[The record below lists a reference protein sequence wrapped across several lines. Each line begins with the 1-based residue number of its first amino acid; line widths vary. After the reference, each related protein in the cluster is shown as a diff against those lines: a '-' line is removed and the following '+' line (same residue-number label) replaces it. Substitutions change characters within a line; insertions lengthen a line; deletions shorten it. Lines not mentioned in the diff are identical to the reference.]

1 MKRLKSYGLCT
12 FLILALFISTTRHV
26 FASNPNNQ
34 DFIQIRFKTSKYKNK
49 TKNKVNRQDS
59 ASVVIVNSD
68 ATGNVAANAPLKTPK
83 LSKNNITDKPK
94 NSKENSKR
102 ILVKP
107 DQKSTDSGDPG
118 ANEGLIKSG
127 LLAKSDS
134 LKNYKKNL
142 SHIFPMI
149 INKEI
154 VHYIHYYQTA
164 GRKFFK
170 YALARSERYIPMI
183 KKVFNKLGIPNDLAY
198 LAMIESGFSPTAYSY
213 AGASGM
219 WQFIPSTGRLFGLT
233 TNWWVDERRNPVE
246 STYAAGR
253 YLKDLF
259 NKFGS
264 WYLAAAAYNSGEL
277 TIERALSLYPGGNF
291 WTISQN
297 RPYLLP
303 GQTRRYVP
311 KIIAAAIIAKDPE
324 NFGFHNIIYRKP
336 IKFKQVNVP
345 FSVSLYALAKCAG
358 ISEYTLWHMNQ
369 DLLRNAT
376 PPNDPGFMLNI
387 PASKYKI
394 FIKNFKHI
402 QRYINQEPQVVN
414 TSYERPENNVYYT
427 IQPGDTLMGIA
438 SKYGIS
444 LGTLERYNGLNN
456 YSVLRVGE
464 RITIPGIN
472 SSPTIHRH
480 IANSVYYT
488 IQPGDTLM
496 GIASKYGIS
505 LGTLERYNGLNNYSV
520 LRVGERI
527 TIPGI
532 NSSPT
537 IHRHIA
543 NSVYYTIQPGDTLMG
558 IASKYG
564 ISLGTLERYNGLNN
578 YSVLRV
584 GERITIPGISHAK
597 AVPVN
602 LQLAYVV
609 VKPGMTLWSISHNYN
624 VPLNTIRLINHIAGN
639 DIHVGEKIFI
649 KRKGF
654 NSRYSYIHNNH
665 PRAKQ
670 GFLHYRVKFGDS
682 LYSIALKFHDN
693 INNIMADNNIKNPN
707 AIYPGEILKINQ

>member
-1 MKRLKSYGLCT
+1 MKRLKGYGLCA
-12 FLILALFISTTRHV
+12 FLILILFISTTRHV
-26 FASNPNNQ
+26 FASNLNHQ
-34 DFIQIRFKTSKYKNK
+34 DFIQIRFKTPKPKYNNK
-49 TKNKVNRQDS
+49 IKNKVNRQDS
-59 ASVVIVNSD
+59 ASVVIVNSTV
-68 ATGNVAANAPLKTPK
+68 TGNAPDKTPK
-83 LSKNNITDKPK
+83 SSKNNITDTSK
-94 NSKENSKR
+94 NSKENSKPAL
-102 ILVKP
+102 IKP
-107 DQKSTDSGDPG
+107 EQKAAGSRSRE
-118 ANEGLIKSG
+118 ANADLLKSG
-127 LLAKSDS
+127 LLAKSAD
-134 LKNYKKNL
+134 LANYKKNI

-170 YALARSERYIPMI
+170 YALSRSERYIPMI

-253 YLKDLF
+253 YLRDLF

-311 KIIAAAIIAKDPE
+311 KIIAAAIIAKDPK
-324 NFGFHNIIYRKP
+324 NFGFHNIIYKKP
-336 IKFKQVNVP
+336 IKFKRVNVS
-345 FSVSLYALAKCAG
+345 FSVNLYALAKCAG

-394 FIKNFKHI
+394 FMKNFKHI
-402 QRYINQEPQVVN
+402 QKYINQEPQVVN
-414 TSYERPENNVYYT
+414 TSYERSENNVYYT
-427 IQPGDTLMGIA
+427 VIPGDTLMGIA

-444 LGTLERYNGLNN
+444 LVTLERYNGLNN
-456 YSVLRVGE
+456 YSVL
-464 RITIPGIN
+464 
-472 SSPTIHRH
+472 S
-480 IANSVYYT
+480 
-488 IQPGDTLM
+488 
-496 GIASKYGIS
+496 
-505 LGTLERYNGLNNYSV
+505 
-520 LRVGERI
+520 
-527 TIPGI
+527 
-532 NSSPT
+532 
-537 IHRHIA
+537 
-543 NSVYYTIQPGDTLMG
+543 
-558 IASKYG
+558 
-564 ISLGTLERYNGLNN
+564 
-578 YSVLRV
+578 V
-584 GERITIPGISHAK
+584 GERITIPGISHIKTAP
-597 AVPVN
+597 AN
-602 LQLAYVV
+602 LRLAYVV
-609 VKPGMTLWSISHNYN
+609 VKPGMTLWSISHDYN
-624 VPLNTIRLINHIAGN
+624 VSLNTIRIINHISGN
-639 DIHVGEKIFI
+639 DIHAGEKIFI

-654 NSRYSYIHNNH
+654 NSKYSYIHNNH
-665 PRAKQ
+665 SQANQ

-682 LYSIALKFHDN
+682 LYSIALKFHGN
-693 INNIMADNNIKNPN
+693 IKNIMTDNNIKNPN

>member
-1 MKRLKSYGLCT
+1 MKRLKSYGLCA
-12 FLILALFISTTRHV
+12 FLILILFISTTRHV
-26 FASNPNNQ
+26 FASNLNNQ
-34 DFIQIRFKTSKYKNK
+34 DFIQIRFKTSKYNK
-49 TKNKVNRQDS
+49 KVKNKVNRQDS
-59 ASVVIVNSD
+59 ASVVIVNS
-68 ATGNVAANAPLKTPK
+68 TVAGNAPDKTPK
-83 LSKNNITDKPK
+83 SSKNNITAPPK

-102 ILVKP
+102 VLIKP
-107 DQKSTDSGDPG
+107 GQKAADSRSRE
-118 ANEGLIKSG
+118 ANADLIKSG
-127 LLAKSDS
+127 LLAKSGD
-134 LKNYKKNL
+134 LANYKKNI

-170 YALARSERYIPMI
+170 YALSRSERYIPMI

-253 YLKDLF
+253 YLRDLF

-324 NFGFHNIIYRKP
+324 NFGFHNIIYKKP

-345 FSVSLYALAKCAG
+345 FSVNLYALAKCAG

-394 FIKNFKHI
+394 FMKNFKHI
-402 QRYINQEPQVVN
+402 QKYINQEPQVVN
-414 TSYERPENNVYYT
+414 TSYERSENNVYYT
-427 IQPGDTLMGIA
+427 VI
-438 SKYGIS
+438 
-444 LGTLERYNGLNN
+444 
-456 YSVLRVGE
+456 
-464 RITIPGIN
+464 
-472 SSPTIHRH
+472 
-480 IANSVYYT
+480 
-488 IQPGDTLM
+488 
-496 GIASKYGIS
+496 
-505 LGTLERYNGLNNYSV
+505 
-520 LRVGERI
+520 
-527 TIPGI
+527 
-532 NSSPT
+532 
-537 IHRHIA
+537 
-543 NSVYYTIQPGDTLMG
+543 PGDTLMG

-584 GERITIPGISHAK
+584 GERITIPGISHIKTAP
-597 AVPVN
+597 AN

-609 VKPGMTLWSISHNYN
+609 VKPGMTLWSISHDYN
-624 VPLNTIRLINHIAGN
+624 VSLNTIRIINHISGN
-639 DIHVGEKIFI
+639 DIHAGEKIFI

-654 NSRYSYIHNNH
+654 NSKYSYIHNNH
-665 PRAKQ
+665 TQANQ

-682 LYSIALKFHDN
+682 LYSIALKFHGN
-693 INNIMADNNIKNPN
+693 IKIIMADNNIKNPN

>member
-1 MKRLKSYGLCT
+1 MKRLKSYGLCA
-12 FLILALFISTTRHV
+12 FLILILFISTTRHV
-26 FASNPNNQ
+26 FASNLNNQ
-34 DFIQIRFKTSKYKNK
+34 DFIQIRFKTSKYNK
-49 TKNKVNRQDS
+49 KVKNKVNRQDS
-59 ASVVIVNSD
+59 ASVVIVNS
-68 ATGNVAANAPLKTPK
+68 TVAGNAPDKTPK
-83 LSKNNITDKPK
+83 SSKNNITAPPK

-102 ILVKP
+102 VLIKP
-107 DQKSTDSGDPG
+107 KQKAADSGSRE
-118 ANEGLIKSG
+118 ANADLIKSG
-127 LLAKSDS
+127 LLAKSGD
-134 LKNYKKNL
+134 LANYKKNI

-170 YALARSERYIPMI
+170 YALSRSERYIPMI

-253 YLKDLF
+253 YLRDLF

-324 NFGFHNIIYRKP
+324 NFGFHNIIYKKP

-345 FSVSLYALAKCAG
+345 FSVNLYALAKCAG

-394 FIKNFKHI
+394 FMKNFKHI
-402 QRYINQEPQVVN
+402 QKYINQEPQVVD
-414 TSYERPENNVYYT
+414 TSYERSENNVYYT
-427 IQPGDTLMGIA
+427 VI
-438 SKYGIS
+438 
-444 LGTLERYNGLNN
+444 
-456 YSVLRVGE
+456 
-464 RITIPGIN
+464 
-472 SSPTIHRH
+472 
-480 IANSVYYT
+480 
-488 IQPGDTLM
+488 
-496 GIASKYGIS
+496 
-505 LGTLERYNGLNNYSV
+505 
-520 LRVGERI
+520 
-527 TIPGI
+527 
-532 NSSPT
+532 
-537 IHRHIA
+537 
-543 NSVYYTIQPGDTLMG
+543 PGDTLMG

-584 GERITIPGISHAK
+584 GERITIPGISHIKTAP
-597 AVPVN
+597 AN
-602 LQLAYVV
+602 LRLAYVI
-609 VKPGMTLWSISHNYN
+609 VKPGMTLWSISRDYN
-624 VPLNTIRLINHIAGN
+624 VSLNTIRIINHMSGN
-639 DIHVGEKIFI
+639 DIHAGEKIFI

-654 NSRYSYIHNNH
+654 NSKYSYIHNNH
-665 PRAKQ
+665 PQANQ

-682 LYSIALKFHDN
+682 LYSIALKFHGN
-693 INNIMADNNIKNPN
+693 IKNIMADNNIKNPN

>member
-1 MKRLKSYGLCT
+1 MKRLKGYGLCA
-12 FLILALFISTTRHV
+12 FLILILFISTTRHV
-26 FASNPNNQ
+26 FASNLNNQ
-34 DFIQIRFKTSKYKNK
+34 DFIQIRFKTSKYNK
-49 TKNKVNRQDS
+49 KVKNKVNRQDS
-59 ASVVIVNSD
+59 ASVVIVNS
-68 ATGNVAANAPLKTPK
+68 TVAGNAPDKTPK
-83 LSKNNITDKPK
+83 SSKNNITAPPK

-102 ILVKP
+102 VLIKP
-107 DQKSTDSGDPG
+107 GQKAADSRSRE
-118 ANEGLIKSG
+118 ANADLIKSG
-127 LLAKSDS
+127 LLAKSGD
-134 LKNYKKNL
+134 LANYKKNI

-170 YALARSERYIPMI
+170 YALSRSERYIPMI

-253 YLKDLF
+253 YLRDLF

-324 NFGFHNIIYRKP
+324 NFGFHNIIYKKP

-345 FSVSLYALAKCAG
+345 FSVNLYALAKCAG

-394 FIKNFKHI
+394 FMKNFKHI
-402 QRYINQEPQVVN
+402 QKYINQEPQVVN
-414 TSYERPENNVYYT
+414 TSYERSENNVYYT
-427 IQPGDTLMGIA
+427 VI
-438 SKYGIS
+438 
-444 LGTLERYNGLNN
+444 
-456 YSVLRVGE
+456 
-464 RITIPGIN
+464 
-472 SSPTIHRH
+472 
-480 IANSVYYT
+480 
-488 IQPGDTLM
+488 
-496 GIASKYGIS
+496 
-505 LGTLERYNGLNNYSV
+505 
-520 LRVGERI
+520 
-527 TIPGI
+527 
-532 NSSPT
+532 
-537 IHRHIA
+537 
-543 NSVYYTIQPGDTLMG
+543 PGDTLMG

-584 GERITIPGISHAK
+584 GERITIPGISHIKTAP
-597 AVPVN
+597 AN

-609 VKPGMTLWSISHNYN
+609 VKPGMTLWSISHDYN
-624 VPLNTIRLINHIAGN
+624 VSLNTIRIINHISGN
-639 DIHVGEKIFI
+639 DIHAGEKIFI

-654 NSRYSYIHNNH
+654 NSKYSYIHNNH
-665 PRAKQ
+665 TQANQ

-682 LYSIALKFHDN
+682 LYSIALKFHGN
-693 INNIMADNNIKNPN
+693 IKIIMADNNIKNPN

>member
-464 RITIPGIN
+464 RITIPGI
-472 SSPTIHRH
+472 
-480 IANSVYYT
+480 
-488 IQPGDTLM
+488 
-496 GIASKYGIS
+496 
-505 LGTLERYNGLNNYSV
+505 
-520 LRVGERI
+520 
-527 TIPGI
+527 
-532 NSSPT
+532 
-537 IHRHIA
+537 
-543 NSVYYTIQPGDTLMG
+543 
-558 IASKYG
+558 
-564 ISLGTLERYNGLNN
+564 
-578 YSVLRV
+578 
-584 GERITIPGISHAK
+584 SHAK

>member
-1 MKRLKSYGLCT
+1 MKRLKGYGLCA
-12 FLILALFISTTRHV
+12 FLILILFISTTRHV
-26 FASNPNNQ
+26 FASNLNNQ
-34 DFIQIRFKTSKYKNK
+34 DFIQIRFKTSKYNK
-49 TKNKVNRQDS
+49 KVKNKVNRQDS
-59 ASVVIVNSD
+59 ASVVIVNS
-68 ATGNVAANAPLKTPK
+68 TVAGNAPDKTPK
-83 LSKNNITDKPK
+83 SSKNNITDTPK

-102 ILVKP
+102 VLIKP
-107 DQKSTDSGDPG
+107 KQKAADSGSRE
-118 ANEGLIKSG
+118 ANADLIKSG
-127 LLAKSDS
+127 LLAKSGD
-134 LKNYKKNL
+134 LANYKKNI

-170 YALARSERYIPMI
+170 YALSRSERYIPMI

-253 YLKDLF
+253 YLRDLF

-324 NFGFHNIIYRKP
+324 NFGFHNIIYKKP

-345 FSVSLYALAKCAG
+345 FSVNLYALAKCAG

-394 FIKNFKHI
+394 FMKNFKHI
-402 QRYINQEPQVVN
+402 QKYINQEPQVVD
-414 TSYERPENNVYYT
+414 TSYERSENNVYYT
-427 IQPGDTLMGIA
+427 VI
-438 SKYGIS
+438 
-444 LGTLERYNGLNN
+444 
-456 YSVLRVGE
+456 
-464 RITIPGIN
+464 
-472 SSPTIHRH
+472 
-480 IANSVYYT
+480 
-488 IQPGDTLM
+488 
-496 GIASKYGIS
+496 
-505 LGTLERYNGLNNYSV
+505 
-520 LRVGERI
+520 
-527 TIPGI
+527 
-532 NSSPT
+532 
-537 IHRHIA
+537 
-543 NSVYYTIQPGDTLMG
+543 PGDTLMG

-584 GERITIPGISHAK
+584 GERITIPGISHIKTAP
-597 AVPVN
+597 AN
-602 LQLAYVV
+602 LRLAYVI
-609 VKPGMTLWSISHNYN
+609 VKPGMTLWSISRDYN
-624 VPLNTIRLINHIAGN
+624 VSLNTIRIINHMSGN
-639 DIHVGEKIFI
+639 DIHAGEKIFI

-654 NSRYSYIHNNH
+654 NSKYSYIHNNH
-665 PRAKQ
+665 PQANQ

-682 LYSIALKFHDN
+682 LYSIALKFHGN
-693 INNIMADNNIKNPN
+693 IKNIMADNNIKNPN

>member
-1 MKRLKSYGLCT
+1 MKRLKGYGLCT
-12 FLILALFISTTRHV
+12 FLILILFISTTRHV
-26 FASNPNNQ
+26 FASNLNNQ
-34 DFIQIRFKTSKYKNK
+34 DFIQIRFKTSKYNNK
-49 TKNKVNRQDS
+49 IKNKVNRQGS
-59 ASVVIVNSD
+59 ASVVIVNS
-68 ATGNVAANAPLKTPK
+68 TVAGNAPDKTPK
-83 LSKNNITDKPK
+83 SSKNNITDTPK

-102 ILVKP
+102 VLIKKP
-107 DQKSTDSGDPG
+107 EQKSAGSLSRE
-118 ANEGLIKSG
+118 ANADLIKSG
-127 LLAKSDS
+127 LLAKSGD
-134 LKNYKKNL
+134 LANYKKNI

-170 YALARSERYIPMI
+170 YALSRSERYIPMI

-253 YLKDLF
+253 YLRDLF

-324 NFGFHNIIYRKP
+324 NFGFHNIIYKKP

-345 FSVSLYALAKCAG
+345 FSVNLYALAKCAG

-394 FIKNFKHI
+394 FMKNFKHI
-402 QRYINQEPQVVN
+402 QKYINQEPQVVN
-414 TSYERPENNVYYT
+414 TSYERSENNVYYT
-427 IQPGDTLMGIA
+427 VI
-438 SKYGIS
+438 
-444 LGTLERYNGLNN
+444 
-456 YSVLRVGE
+456 
-464 RITIPGIN
+464 
-472 SSPTIHRH
+472 
-480 IANSVYYT
+480 
-488 IQPGDTLM
+488 
-496 GIASKYGIS
+496 
-505 LGTLERYNGLNNYSV
+505 
-520 LRVGERI
+520 
-527 TIPGI
+527 
-532 NSSPT
+532 
-537 IHRHIA
+537 
-543 NSVYYTIQPGDTLMG
+543 PGDTLMG

-584 GERITIPGISHAK
+584 GERITIPGISHIKTAP
-597 AVPVN
+597 AN

-609 VKPGMTLWSISHNYN
+609 VKPGMTLWSISHDYN
-624 VPLNTIRLINHIAGN
+624 VSLNTIRIINHISGN
-639 DIHVGEKIFI
+639 DIHAGEKIFI

-654 NSRYSYIHNNH
+654 NSKYSYIHNNH
-665 PRAKQ
+665 PQANQ

-682 LYSIALKFHDN
+682 LYSIALKFHGN
-693 INNIMADNNIKNPN
+693 IKNIMADNNIKNPN

>member
-1 MKRLKSYGLCT
+1 MKRLKGYGLCA
-12 FLILALFISTTRHV
+12 FLILILLISTTRHV
-26 FASNPNNQ
+26 FASNLNNQ
-34 DFIQIRFKTSKYKNK
+34 DFIQIRFKTSKYNNK
-49 TKNKVNRQDS
+49 IKNKVNRQDS
-59 ASVVIVNSD
+59 ASVVIVNS
-68 ATGNVAANAPLKTPK
+68 TVAGNAPDKTPK
-83 LSKNNITDKPK
+83 SSKNNITDTPK

-102 ILVKP
+102 VLIKP
-107 DQKSTDSGDPG
+107 EQKAAGSLSRE
-118 ANEGLIKSG
+118 ANADLIKSG
-127 LLAKSDS
+127 LLAKSGD
-134 LKNYKKNL
+134 LANYKKNI

-170 YALARSERYIPMI
+170 YALSRSERYIPMI

-253 YLKDLF
+253 YLRDLF

-324 NFGFHNIIYRKP
+324 NFGFHNIIYKKP

-345 FSVSLYALAKCAG
+345 FSVNLYALAKCAG

-394 FIKNFKHI
+394 FMKNFKHI
-402 QRYINQEPQVVN
+402 QKYINQEPQVVN
-414 TSYERPENNVYYT
+414 TSYERSENNVYYT
-427 IQPGDTLMGIA
+427 VI
-438 SKYGIS
+438 
-444 LGTLERYNGLNN
+444 
-456 YSVLRVGE
+456 
-464 RITIPGIN
+464 
-472 SSPTIHRH
+472 
-480 IANSVYYT
+480 
-488 IQPGDTLM
+488 
-496 GIASKYGIS
+496 
-505 LGTLERYNGLNNYSV
+505 
-520 LRVGERI
+520 
-527 TIPGI
+527 
-532 NSSPT
+532 
-537 IHRHIA
+537 
-543 NSVYYTIQPGDTLMG
+543 PGDTLMG

-584 GERITIPGISHAK
+584 GERITIPGISHIKTAP
-597 AVPVN
+597 AN

-609 VKPGMTLWSISHNYN
+609 VKPGMTLWSISHDYN
-624 VPLNTIRLINHIAGN
+624 ISLNTIRIINHISGN
-639 DIHVGEKIFI
+639 DIHAGEKIFI

-654 NSRYSYIHNNH
+654 NSKYSYIHNNH
-665 PRAKQ
+665 PQANQ

-682 LYSIALKFHDN
+682 LYSIALKFHGN
-693 INNIMADNNIKNPN
+693 IKNIMADNNIKNPN

>member
-1 MKRLKSYGLCT
+1 MKRLKGYGLCA
-12 FLILALFISTTRHV
+12 FLILILFISTTRHV
-26 FASNPNNQ
+26 FASNLNNQ
-34 DFIQIRFKTSKYKNK
+34 DFIQIRFKTSKYNK
-49 TKNKVNRQDS
+49 KVKNKVNRQDS
-59 ASVVIVNSD
+59 ASVVIVNSTV
-68 ATGNVAANAPLKTPK
+68 AGNAQDKTPK
-83 LSKNNITDKPK
+83 SSKNNITDTPK

-102 ILVKP
+102 VLIKP
-107 DQKSTDSGDPG
+107 KQKAADSGSRE
-118 ANEGLIKSG
+118 ANADLIKSG
-127 LLAKSDS
+127 LLAKSGG
-134 LKNYKKNL
+134 LANYKKNI

-170 YALARSERYIPMI
+170 YALSRSERYIPMI

-253 YLKDLF
+253 YLRDLF

-394 FIKNFKHI
+394 FMKNFKHI
-402 QRYINQEPQVVN
+402 QKYINQEPQVIN
-414 TSYERPENNVYYT
+414 TSYERSENNVYYT
-427 IQPGDTLMGIA
+427 VI
-438 SKYGIS
+438 
-444 LGTLERYNGLNN
+444 
-456 YSVLRVGE
+456 
-464 RITIPGIN
+464 
-472 SSPTIHRH
+472 
-480 IANSVYYT
+480 
-488 IQPGDTLM
+488 
-496 GIASKYGIS
+496 
-505 LGTLERYNGLNNYSV
+505 
-520 LRVGERI
+520 
-527 TIPGI
+527 
-532 NSSPT
+532 
-537 IHRHIA
+537 
-543 NSVYYTIQPGDTLMG
+543 PGDTLMG

-584 GERITIPGISHAK
+584 GERITIPGISHIKTAP
-597 AVPVN
+597 AN
-602 LQLAYVV
+602 LRLAYVI
-609 VKPGMTLWSISHNYN
+609 VKPGMTLWSISRDYN
-624 VPLNTIRLINHIAGN
+624 VSLNTIRIINHMSGN
-639 DIHVGEKIFI
+639 DIHAGEKIFI

-654 NSRYSYIHNNH
+654 NSKYSYIHNNH
-665 PRAKQ
+665 PQANQ

-682 LYSIALKFHDN
+682 LYSIALKFHGN
-693 INNIMADNNIKNPN
+693 IKNIMADNNIKNPN

>member
-1 MKRLKSYGLCT
+1 MKRLKGYGLCA
-12 FLILALFISTTRHV
+12 FLILILFISTTRHV
-26 FASNPNNQ
+26 FASNLNNQ
-34 DFIQIRFKTSKYKNK
+34 DFIQIRFKTSKYNK
-49 TKNKVNRQDS
+49 KVKNKVNRQDS
-59 ASVVIVNSD
+59 ASVVIVNS
-68 ATGNVAANAPLKTPK
+68 TVAGNAPDKTPK
-83 LSKNNITDKPK
+83 SSKNNIADTPK

-102 ILVKP
+102 VLIKP
-107 DQKSTDSGDPG
+107 KQKAADSGSRE
-118 ANEGLIKSG
+118 ANADLIKSG
-127 LLAKSDS
+127 LLAKSGG
-134 LKNYKKNL
+134 LANYKKNI

-170 YALARSERYIPMI
+170 YALSRSERYIPMI

-253 YLKDLF
+253 YLRDLF

-324 NFGFHNIIYRKP
+324 NFGFHNIIYKKP

-345 FSVSLYALAKCAG
+345 FSVNLYALAKCAG

-394 FIKNFKHI
+394 FMKNFKHI
-402 QRYINQEPQVVN
+402 QKYINQEPQVVD
-414 TSYERPENNVYYT
+414 TSYERSENNVYYT
-427 IQPGDTLMGIA
+427 VI
-438 SKYGIS
+438 
-444 LGTLERYNGLNN
+444 
-456 YSVLRVGE
+456 
-464 RITIPGIN
+464 
-472 SSPTIHRH
+472 
-480 IANSVYYT
+480 
-488 IQPGDTLM
+488 
-496 GIASKYGIS
+496 
-505 LGTLERYNGLNNYSV
+505 
-520 LRVGERI
+520 
-527 TIPGI
+527 
-532 NSSPT
+532 
-537 IHRHIA
+537 
-543 NSVYYTIQPGDTLMG
+543 PGDTLMG

-584 GERITIPGISHAK
+584 GERITIPGISHIKTAP
-597 AVPVN
+597 AN
-602 LQLAYVV
+602 LRLAYVI
-609 VKPGMTLWSISHNYN
+609 VKPGMTLWSISRDYN
-624 VPLNTIRLINHIAGN
+624 VSLNTIRIINHMSGN
-639 DIHVGEKIFI
+639 DIHAGEKIFI

-654 NSRYSYIHNNH
+654 NSKYSYIHNNH
-665 PRAKQ
+665 PQANQ

-682 LYSIALKFHDN
+682 LYSIALKFHGN
-693 INNIMADNNIKNPN
+693 IKNIMADNNIKNPN

>member
-1 MKRLKSYGLCT
+1 MKRLKGYGLCA
-12 FLILALFISTTRHV
+12 FLILILFISTTRHV
-26 FASNPNNQ
+26 FASNLNHQ
-34 DFIQIRFKTSKYKNK
+34 DFIQIRFKTPKPKYNNK
-49 TKNKVNRQDS
+49 IKNKVNRQDS
-59 ASVVIVNSD
+59 ASVVIVNSTV
-68 ATGNVAANAPLKTPK
+68 TGNAPDKTPK
-83 LSKNNITDKPK
+83 SSKNNITDTSK
-94 NSKENSKR
+94 NSKENSKPAL
-102 ILVKP
+102 IKP
-107 DQKSTDSGDPG
+107 EQKAAGSRSRE
-118 ANEGLIKSG
+118 ANADLLKSG
-127 LLAKSDS
+127 LLAKSAD
-134 LKNYKKNL
+134 LANYKKNI

-170 YALARSERYIPMI
+170 YALSRSERYIPMI

-253 YLKDLF
+253 YLRDLF

-311 KIIAAAIIAKDPE
+311 KIIAAAIIAKDPK
-324 NFGFHNIIYRKP
+324 NFGFHNIIYKKP
-336 IKFKQVNVP
+336 IKFKRVNVS
-345 FSVSLYALAKCAG
+345 FSVNLYALAKCAG

-394 FIKNFKHI
+394 FMKNFKHI
-402 QRYINQEPQVVN
+402 QKYINQEPQVVN
-414 TSYERPENNVYYT
+414 TSYERSENNVYYT
-427 IQPGDTLMGIA
+427 VIPGDTLMGIA

-444 LGTLERYNGLNN
+444 L
-456 YSVLRVGE
+456 V
-464 RITIPGIN
+464 
-472 SSPTIHRH
+472 
-480 IANSVYYT
+480 
-488 IQPGDTLM
+488 
-496 GIASKYGIS
+496 
-505 LGTLERYNGLNNYSV
+505 
-520 LRVGERI
+520 
-527 TIPGI
+527 
-532 NSSPT
+532 
-537 IHRHIA
+537 
-543 NSVYYTIQPGDTLMG
+543 
-558 IASKYG
+558 
-564 ISLGTLERYNGLNN
+564 TLERYNGLNN

-584 GERITIPGISHAK
+584 GERITIPGISHIKTAP
-597 AVPVN
+597 AN
-602 LQLAYVV
+602 LRLAYVV
-609 VKPGMTLWSISHNYN
+609 VKPGMTLWSISHDYN
-624 VPLNTIRLINHIAGN
+624 VSLNTIRIINHISGN
-639 DIHVGEKIFI
+639 DIHAGEKIFI

-654 NSRYSYIHNNH
+654 NSKYSYIHNNH
-665 PRAKQ
+665 SQANQ

-682 LYSIALKFHDN
+682 LYSIALKFHGN
-693 INNIMADNNIKNPN
+693 IKNIMTDNNIKNPN

>member
-1 MKRLKSYGLCT
+1 MKRLKGYGLCA
-12 FLILALFISTTRHV
+12 FLILILFISTTRHV
-26 FASNPNNQ
+26 FASNLNNQ
-34 DFIQIRFKTSKYKNK
+34 DFIQIRFKTSKYNK
-49 TKNKVNRQDS
+49 KVKNKVNRQDS
-59 ASVVIVNSD
+59 ASVVIVNS
-68 ATGNVAANAPLKTPK
+68 TVAGNAPDKTPK
-83 LSKNNITDKPK
+83 SSKNNITDTPK

-102 ILVKP
+102 VLIKP
-107 DQKSTDSGDPG
+107 KQKAADSGSRE
-118 ANEGLIKSG
+118 ANADLIKSG
-127 LLAKSDS
+127 LLAKSGG
-134 LKNYKKNL
+134 LANYKKNI

-170 YALARSERYIPMI
+170 YALSRSERYIPMI

-253 YLKDLF
+253 YLRDLF

-324 NFGFHNIIYRKP
+324 NFGFHNIIYKKP

-345 FSVSLYALAKCAG
+345 FSVNLYALAKCAG

-394 FIKNFKHI
+394 FMKNFKHI
-402 QRYINQEPQVVN
+402 QKYINQQPQVVD
-414 TSYERPENNVYYT
+414 TSYERSENNVYYT
-427 IQPGDTLMGIA
+427 VI
-438 SKYGIS
+438 
-444 LGTLERYNGLNN
+444 
-456 YSVLRVGE
+456 
-464 RITIPGIN
+464 
-472 SSPTIHRH
+472 
-480 IANSVYYT
+480 
-488 IQPGDTLM
+488 
-496 GIASKYGIS
+496 
-505 LGTLERYNGLNNYSV
+505 
-520 LRVGERI
+520 
-527 TIPGI
+527 
-532 NSSPT
+532 
-537 IHRHIA
+537 
-543 NSVYYTIQPGDTLMG
+543 PGDTLMG

-584 GERITIPGISHAK
+584 GERITIPGISHIKTAP
-597 AVPVN
+597 AN
-602 LQLAYVV
+602 LRLAYVI
-609 VKPGMTLWSISHNYN
+609 VKPGMTLWSISRDYN
-624 VPLNTIRLINHIAGN
+624 VSLNTIRIINHMSGN
-639 DIHVGEKIFI
+639 DIHAGEKIFI

-654 NSRYSYIHNNH
+654 NSKYSYIHNNH
-665 PRAKQ
+665 PQANQ

-682 LYSIALKFHDN
+682 LYSIALKFHGN
-693 INNIMADNNIKNPN
+693 IKNIMADNNIKNPN

>member
-1 MKRLKSYGLCT
+1 MKRLKGYGLCA
-12 FLILALFISTTRHV
+12 FLILILFISTTRHV
-26 FASNPNNQ
+26 FASNLNNQ
-34 DFIQIRFKTSKYKNK
+34 DFIQIRFKTSKYNK
-49 TKNKVNRQDS
+49 KVKNKVNRQDS
-59 ASVVIVNSD
+59 ASVVIVNS
-68 ATGNVAANAPLKTPK
+68 TVAGNAPDKTPK
-83 LSKNNITDKPK
+83 SSKNNITDTPK

-102 ILVKP
+102 VLIKP
-107 DQKSTDSGDPG
+107 KQKAADSGSRE
-118 ANEGLIKSG
+118 ANADLIKSG
-127 LLAKSDS
+127 LLAKSGG
-134 LKNYKKNL
+134 LANYKKNI

-170 YALARSERYIPMI
+170 YALSRSERYIPMI

-253 YLKDLF
+253 YLRDLF

-324 NFGFHNIIYRKP
+324 NFGFHNIIYKKP

-345 FSVSLYALAKCAG
+345 FSVNLYALAKCAG

-394 FIKNFKHI
+394 FMKNFKHI
-402 QRYINQEPQVVN
+402 QKYINQEPQVVD
-414 TSYERPENNVYYT
+414 TSYERSENNVYYT
-427 IQPGDTLMGIA
+427 VI
-438 SKYGIS
+438 
-444 LGTLERYNGLNN
+444 
-456 YSVLRVGE
+456 
-464 RITIPGIN
+464 
-472 SSPTIHRH
+472 
-480 IANSVYYT
+480 
-488 IQPGDTLM
+488 
-496 GIASKYGIS
+496 
-505 LGTLERYNGLNNYSV
+505 
-520 LRVGERI
+520 
-527 TIPGI
+527 
-532 NSSPT
+532 
-537 IHRHIA
+537 
-543 NSVYYTIQPGDTLMG
+543 PGDTLMG

-584 GERITIPGISHAK
+584 GERITIPGISHIKTAP
-597 AVPVN
+597 AN
-602 LQLAYVV
+602 LRLAYVI
-609 VKPGMTLWSISHNYN
+609 VKPGMTLWSISRDYN
-624 VPLNTIRLINHIAGN
+624 VSLNTIRIINHMSGN
-639 DIHVGEKIFI
+639 DIHAGEKIFI

-654 NSRYSYIHNNH
+654 NSKYSYIHNNH
-665 PRAKQ
+665 PQANQ

-682 LYSIALKFHDN
+682 LYSIALKFHGN
-693 INNIMADNNIKNPN
+693 IKNIMADNNIKNPN

>member
-1 MKRLKSYGLCT
+1 MKRLKGYGLCA
-12 FLILALFISTTRHV
+12 FLILILLISTTRHV
-26 FASNPNNQ
+26 FASNLNNQ
-34 DFIQIRFKTSKYKNK
+34 DFIQIRFKTSKYNNK
-49 TKNKVNRQDS
+49 IKNKVNRQDS
-59 ASVVIVNSD
+59 ASVVIVNS
-68 ATGNVAANAPLKTPK
+68 TVAGNAPDKTPK
-83 LSKNNITDKPK
+83 SSKNNITDTPK

-102 ILVKP
+102 VLIKP
-107 DQKSTDSGDPG
+107 EQKAAGSLSRE
-118 ANEGLIKSG
+118 ANADLIKSG
-127 LLAKSDS
+127 LLAKSGD
-134 LKNYKKNL
+134 LANYKKNI

-170 YALARSERYIPMI
+170 YALSRSERYIPMI

-253 YLKDLF
+253 YLRDLF

-324 NFGFHNIIYRKP
+324 NFGFHNIIYKKP

-345 FSVSLYALAKCAG
+345 FSVNLYALAKCAG

-394 FIKNFKHI
+394 FMKNFKHI
-402 QRYINQEPQVVN
+402 QKYINQEPQVVN
-414 TSYERPENNVYYT
+414 TSYERSENNVYYT
-427 IQPGDTLMGIA
+427 VIPGDTLMGIA

-456 YSVLRVGE
+456 Y
-464 RITIPGIN
+464 T
-472 SSPTIHRH
+472 
-480 IANSVYYT
+480 
-488 IQPGDTLM
+488 
-496 GIASKYGIS
+496 
-505 LGTLERYNGLNNYSV
+505 
-520 LRVGERI
+520 
-527 TIPGI
+527 
-532 NSSPT
+532 
-537 IHRHIA
+537 
-543 NSVYYTIQPGDTLMG
+543 
-558 IASKYG
+558 
-564 ISLGTLERYNGLNN
+564 
-578 YSVLRV
+578 VLRV
-584 GERITIPGISHAK
+584 GERITIPGISHIKTAP
-597 AVPVN
+597 AN

-609 VKPGMTLWSISHNYN
+609 VKPGMTLWSISHDYN
-624 VPLNTIRLINHIAGN
+624 ISLNTIRIINHISGN
-639 DIHVGEKIFI
+639 DIHAGEKIFI

-654 NSRYSYIHNNH
+654 NSKYSYIHNNH
-665 PRAKQ
+665 PQANQ

-682 LYSIALKFHDN
+682 LYSIALKFHGN
-693 INNIMADNNIKNPN
+693 IKNIMADNNIKNPN

>member
-1 MKRLKSYGLCT
+1 MKRLKSYGLCA
-12 FLILALFISTTRHV
+12 FLILILFISTTRHV
-26 FASNPNNQ
+26 FASNLNNQ
-34 DFIQIRFKTSKYKNK
+34 DFIQIRFKTSKYNK
-49 TKNKVNRQDS
+49 KVKNKVNRQDS
-59 ASVVIVNSD
+59 ASVVIVNS
-68 ATGNVAANAPLKTPK
+68 TVAGNAPDKTPK
-83 LSKNNITDKPK
+83 SSKNNITDTPK

-102 ILVKP
+102 VLIKP
-107 DQKSTDSGDPG
+107 GQKAADSRSRE
-118 ANEGLIKSG
+118 ANADLIKSG
-127 LLAKSDS
+127 LLAKSGD
-134 LKNYKKNL
+134 LANYKKNI

-170 YALARSERYIPMI
+170 YALSRSERYIPMI

-253 YLKDLF
+253 YLRDLF

-324 NFGFHNIIYRKP
+324 NFGFHNIIYKKP

-345 FSVSLYALAKCAG
+345 FSVNLYALAKCAG

-394 FIKNFKHI
+394 FMKNFKHI
-402 QRYINQEPQVVN
+402 QKYINQEPQVVN
-414 TSYERPENNVYYT
+414 TSYERSENNVYYT
-427 IQPGDTLMGIA
+427 VI
-438 SKYGIS
+438 
-444 LGTLERYNGLNN
+444 
-456 YSVLRVGE
+456 
-464 RITIPGIN
+464 
-472 SSPTIHRH
+472 
-480 IANSVYYT
+480 
-488 IQPGDTLM
+488 
-496 GIASKYGIS
+496 
-505 LGTLERYNGLNNYSV
+505 
-520 LRVGERI
+520 
-527 TIPGI
+527 
-532 NSSPT
+532 
-537 IHRHIA
+537 
-543 NSVYYTIQPGDTLMG
+543 PGDTLMG

-584 GERITIPGISHAK
+584 GERITIPGISHIKTAP
-597 AVPVN
+597 AN
-602 LQLAYVV
+602 LRLAYVI
-609 VKPGMTLWSISHNYN
+609 VKPGMTLWSISRDYN
-624 VPLNTIRLINHIAGN
+624 VSLNTIRIINHMSGN
-639 DIHVGEKIFI
+639 DIHAGEKIFI

-654 NSRYSYIHNNH
+654 NSKYSYIHNNH
-665 PRAKQ
+665 PQANQ

-682 LYSIALKFHDN
+682 LYSIALKFHGN
-693 INNIMADNNIKNPN
+693 IKNIMADNNIKNPN

>member
-1 MKRLKSYGLCT
+1 MKRLKGYGLCT
-12 FLILALFISTTRHV
+12 FLILILFISTTRHV
-26 FASNPNNQ
+26 FASNLNNQ
-34 DFIQIRFKTSKYKNK
+34 DFIQIRFKTSKYNNK
-49 TKNKVNRQDS
+49 IKNKVNRQGS
-59 ASVVIVNSD
+59 ASVVIVNS
-68 ATGNVAANAPLKTPK
+68 TVAGNAPDKTPK
-83 LSKNNITDKPK
+83 SSKNNITDTPK

-102 ILVKP
+102 VLIKP
-107 DQKSTDSGDPG
+107 KQKAADSGSRE
-118 ANEGLIKSG
+118 ANADLIKSG
-127 LLAKSDS
+127 LLAKSGG
-134 LKNYKKNL
+134 LANYKKNI

-170 YALARSERYIPMI
+170 YALSRSERYIPMI

-253 YLKDLF
+253 YLRDLF

-324 NFGFHNIIYRKP
+324 NFGFHNIIYKKP

-345 FSVSLYALAKCAG
+345 FSVNLYALAKCAG

-394 FIKNFKHI
+394 FMKNFKHI
-402 QRYINQEPQVVN
+402 QKYINQEPQVVN
-414 TSYERPENNVYYT
+414 TSYERSENNVYYT
-427 IQPGDTLMGIA
+427 VIPGDTLMGIA

-472 SSPTIHRH
+472 AKGAVYRNITNN
-480 IANSVYYT
+480 AYYT
-488 IQPGDTLM
+488 
-496 GIASKYGIS
+496 
-505 LGTLERYNGLNNYSV
+505 V
-520 LRVGERI
+520 L
-527 TIPGI
+527 
-532 NSSPT
+532 
-537 IHRHIA
+537 
-543 NSVYYTIQPGDTLMG
+543 PGDTLMG

-584 GERITIPGISHAK
+584 GERITIPGISHIKTAP
-597 AVPVN
+597 AN

-609 VKPGMTLWSISHNYN
+609 VKPGMTLWSISHDYN
-624 VPLNTIRLINHIAGN
+624 VSLNTIRIINHISGN
-639 DIHVGEKIFI
+639 DIHAGEKIFI
-649 KRKGF
+649 KRQNF

-665 PRAKQ
+665 PQANQ

-682 LYSIALKFHDN
+682 LYSIALKFHGN
-693 INNIMADNNIKNPN
+693 IKNIMADNNIKNPN

>member
-1 MKRLKSYGLCT
+1 MKRLKGYGLCT
-12 FLILALFISTTRHV
+12 FLILILFISTTRHV
-26 FASNPNNQ
+26 FASNLNNQ
-34 DFIQIRFKTSKYKNK
+34 DFIQIRFKTSKYNNK
-49 TKNKVNRQDS
+49 IKNKVNRQDS
-59 ASVVIVNSD
+59 ASVVIVNS
-68 ATGNVAANAPLKTPK
+68 AVAGNAPDKTPK
-83 LSKNNITDKPK
+83 SSKNNITDTPK
-94 NSKENSKR
+94 NSKENSN
-102 ILVKP
+102 LVLIKP
-107 DQKSTDSGDPG
+107 EQKAAGSRSREANTD
-118 ANEGLIKSG
+118 LIKSG
-127 LLAKSDS
+127 LLAKSGD
-134 LKNYKKNL
+134 LANYKKNI

-170 YALARSERYIPMI
+170 YALSRSERYIPMI

-253 YLKDLF
+253 YLRDLF

-324 NFGFHNIIYRKP
+324 NFGFHNIIYKKP

-345 FSVSLYALAKCAG
+345 FSVNLYALAKCAG

-394 FIKNFKHI
+394 FMKNFKHI
-402 QRYINQEPQVVN
+402 QKYINQEPQVVN

-427 IQPGDTLMGIA
+427 VI
-438 SKYGIS
+438 
-444 LGTLERYNGLNN
+444 
-456 YSVLRVGE
+456 
-464 RITIPGIN
+464 
-472 SSPTIHRH
+472 
-480 IANSVYYT
+480 
-488 IQPGDTLM
+488 
-496 GIASKYGIS
+496 
-505 LGTLERYNGLNNYSV
+505 
-520 LRVGERI
+520 
-527 TIPGI
+527 
-532 NSSPT
+532 
-537 IHRHIA
+537 
-543 NSVYYTIQPGDTLMG
+543 PGDTLMG

-584 GERITIPGISHAK
+584 GERITIPGISHIKTAP
-597 AVPVN
+597 AN
-602 LQLAYVV
+602 LRLAYVV
-609 VKPGMTLWSISHNYN
+609 VKPGMTLWSISHDYN
-624 VPLNTIRLINHIAGN
+624 VSLNTIRIINHMSGN
-639 DIHVGEKIFI
+639 DIHAGEKIFI

-654 NSRYSYIHNNH
+654 NSKYSYIHNNH
-665 PRAKQ
+665 PQANQ

-682 LYSIALKFHDN
+682 LYSIALKFHGN
-693 INNIMADNNIKNPN
+693 IKNIMADNNIKNPN